1 MPAEHML
8 GIDVGTSGCKVLIVT
23 KNGFVRGAASKNYET
38 YIPKTTWAEQ
48 NPADW
53 VLAARQA
60 VKDALRKANLKPSD
74 LGSICVDGMSNCP
87 VFLDRKGSVLRPA
100 IMWMDRR
107 RIPEKTRLMRRIRK
121 SIPRKT
127 ANFLSPISTLS
138 KILWTM
144 EYERS
149 VWRRTYNVL
158 MPKDYIVYRLT
169 QEWSTD
175 FSDASGTLLSSE
187 RHGKPIWSEE
197 VCEPVGI
204 SIRKLPAILP
214 SMAKVGYVT
223 KKGARETG
231 FPEGV
236 PVAAG
241 CADAAADCLAAGTVN
256 PGQRMIRLGTCG
268 AVHLILGKLPKGLTT
283 KYFALYHCVP
293 DRRFIQLI
301 SPCGLAHKWFSEVF
315 FGRQT
320 RGDGKT
326 TPFKSIEDW
335 ATKVPMGSEGLLFHP
350 YVSGEHSVRG
360 ASLKGGFLGLSLTH
374 GKAHFARAVLEG
386 IAFSIKDC
394 FRTIQNVVPSIEPVR
409 LMGGG
414 TKSFLWMRIVAD
426 VLGVEVAKPRYEGAS
441 FGASLLGGI
450 SVGYFKN
457 YHEAVKQCVRIDQVI
472 KPNAENNR
480 KYERLYRAYEKSY
493 ENLSEAYD
501 MLGEIT

>member
-8 GIDVGTSGCKVLIVT
+8 GIDIGTSGCKVVIT
-23 KNGFVRGAASKNYET
+23 TQNGFVRGAASENYET
-38 YIPKTTWAEQ
+38 YSPKPTWAEQ

-53 VLAARQA
+53 VVAARKA
-60 VKDALRKANLKPSD
+60 VKNALTKADLKQSD

-107 RIPEKTRLMRRIRK
+107 RIPEKTRLMRTIRE
-121 SIPRKT
+121 SIPRKVV
-127 ANFLSPISTLS
+127 NFLSPISTLS
-138 KILWTM
+138 KILWII
-144 EYERS
+144 EYEGFT
-149 VWRRTYNVL
+149 WRRTYNVL
-158 MPKDYIVYRLT
+158 MPKDYIVYKLT

-204 SIRKLPAILP
+204 SVRKLPAILP
-214 SMAKVGYVT
+214 SITKVGYVT
-223 KKGARETG
+223 KKGAREMG

-236 PVAAG
+236 PVVAG

-268 AVHLILGKLPKGLTT
+268 AVHLILGKLPKGLTR
-283 KYFALYHCVP
+283 KYFPLYHCVP
-293 DRRFIQLI
+293 GRRFIQLI

-315 FGRQT
+315 FGKQT
-320 RGDGKT
+320 HRHGET
-326 TPFKSIEDW
+326 SSFKSIEDL
-335 ATKVPMGSEGLLFHP
+335 AMKAPVGSEGLLFHP

-360 ASLKGGFLGLSLTH
+360 VNLKGGFFGLSLNH

-394 FRTIQNVVPSIEPVR
+394 FRTIQKVVPSNEPVR

-414 TKSFLWMRIVAD
+414 TKSSLWMRIIAD
-426 VLGVEVAKPRYEGAS
+426 VLGVKIAKPRYEGAS

-450 SVGYFKN
+450 SVGFFKN
-457 YHEAVKQCVRIDQVI
+457 YHEAVEQCVIIEKVI
-472 KPNAENNR
+472 KLNAENNR
-480 KYERLYRAYEKSY
+480 KYERLYVAYEKSHD
-493 ENLSEAYD
+493 NLSEAYD